1 MAKKLQ
7 YRVRNWQDYNRA
19 LVNRGDVTLWINEDV
34 VEKWYWDG
42 VSAKAG
48 SPRIYA
54 DLAIECALSLRSLFH
69 LPLRATQGFL
79 RSILAISGVNLSAP
93 DYSTISRRA
102 ALLSIDLGSQRA
114 AGEHVIIVVD
124 ATGLKVYGEGEW
136 KIRTHGKDKRRSWRK
151 LHLAINRKTHLIEA
165 ARLTASNRHDCEET
179 EALMNEVGT
188 CDRVIADGAYDN
200 DKSYSAIDNIG
211 ARALIPPRSGAAL
224 TPHLKRK
231 PISWGMVQRNSNIH
245 GVWRLG
251 RKEWKKATGYHQ
263 RSLAETGI
271 GRFKTIFG
279 PGLKSRAMA
288 RQVAEARIKCRVMNR
303 LTELGM
309 PRSERLP

>member
-34 VEKWYWDG
+34 AQKWYWDG
-42 VSAKAG
+42 VSARAG

-79 RSILAISGVNLSAP
+79 RSILAISGFNLSAP

-102 ALLSIDLGSQRA
+102 ALLSIDLGSQRVA
-114 AGEHVIIVVD
+114 SEHVV
-124 ATGLKVYGEGEW
+124 
-136 KIRTHGKDKRRSWRK
+136 RTHGKDKRRTWRK
-151 LHLAINRKTHLIEA
+151 LHLAINRKTHVVEA

-179 EALMNEVGT
+179 EALMNEVGA

-200 DKSYSAIDNIG
+200 DKSYSAIDHIG

-245 GVWRLG
+245 GTWRLG
-251 RKEWKKATGYHQ
+251 RKEWKKASGYHQ

-288 RQVAEARIKCRVMNR
+288 RQVTEARIKCRVMNR

-309 PRSERLP
+309 PKSERLP